1 MAKDIVRFHAV
12 IWPTILM
19 AAGIPLPKQIF
30 GHGWLLL
37 DTGKMSKSKGNV
49 VDPLLLIE
57 KYGVN
62 SIRYFLLREIPA
74 GADGYYSEEALVQ
87 RINMDLAND
96 YGNLVSRTIA
106 MVEKYFGGIVPAPNC
121 AGDYDN
127 ELLELAATVPH
138 EVANYMDKLDFSSA
152 LGIIWRLV
160 GRANKYIDETM
171 PWALAKDPEAK
182 DRLGTVLYN
191 LLECIRI
198 VTVMITPVM
207 PTLPEQIWKQLG
219 VSSAENEYWTATS
232 WGGMKPGQKVSKTQA
247 LFPRIEWKDI
257 YNEIPNDSLPVS
269 NEISPAKSEV
279 PSLLTE
285 EITIDDFAKL
295 DLRVAEVLTCVKVE
309 KADKL
314 LKLEVRIGEEKRTIV
329 AGVAKFYKPE
339 EMVGKKVIVVANL
352 KPVKLR
358 GIVSQGMVLAASNG
372 DILEALTV
380 TQDLPPGSRVK

>member
-1 MAKDIVRFHAV
+1 
-12 IWPTILM
+12 M
-19 AAGIPLPKQIF
+19 AAGLPLPKQIF

-96 YGNLVSRTIA
+96 YGNLVSRTVA
-106 MVEKYFGGIVPAPNC
+106 MVEKYFDAIVPAPICVGN
-121 AGDYDN
+121 YDN
-127 ELLELAATVPH
+127 ELLELAKTLPD
-138 EVANYMDKLDFSSA
+138 EVANFMDKLDFSSA
-152 LGIIWRLV
+152 LGAIWRLV

-191 LLECIRI
+191 LIESIRI

-207 PTLPEQIWKQLG
+207 PTLPGQIWKQLG
-219 VSSAENEYWTATS
+219 INPTENENWTATS
-232 WGGMKPGQKVSKTQA
+232 WGGTKPGQKVSKTQA
-247 LFPRIEWKDI
+247 LFPRIDWKDMS
-257 YNEIPNDSLPVS
+257 NEMPKNSLPVS
-269 NEISPAKSEV
+269 NEGSEVKVEISP
-279 PSLLTE
+279 LLTE

-295 DLRVAEVLTCVKVE
+295 DLRVAEVITCEKVE

-314 LKLEVRIGEEKRTIV
+314 LKLEVRIGEETRTIV

-339 EMVGKKVIVVANL
+339 EMVGKKVIVIANL

-358 GIVSQGMVLAASNG
+358 GITSQGMILAASNG
-372 DILEALTV
+372 DDLELLSV
-380 TQDLPPGSRVK
+380 TKDQLIGCRVK

>member
-1 MAKDIVRFHAV
+1 
-12 IWPTILM
+12 
-19 AAGIPLPKQIF
+19 
-30 GHGWLLL
+30 
-37 DTGKMSKSKGNV
+37 
-49 VDPLLLIE
+49 
-57 KYGVN
+57 
-62 SIRYFLLREIPA
+62 
-74 GADGYYSEEALVQ
+74 
-87 RINMDLAND
+87 
-96 YGNLVSRTIA
+96 
-106 MVEKYFGGIVPAPNC
+106 
-121 AGDYDN
+121 
-127 ELLELAATVPH
+127 
-138 EVANYMDKLDFSSA
+138 
-152 LGIIWRLV
+152 
-160 GRANKYIDETM
+160 
-171 PWALAKDPEAK
+171 
-182 DRLGTVLYN
+182 
-191 LLECIRI
+191 
-198 VTVMITPVM
+198 
-207 PTLPEQIWKQLG
+207 
-219 VSSAENEYWTATS
+219 
-232 WGGMKPGQKVSKTQA
+232 MKPGQKVSKTQA

-314 LKLEVRIGEEKRTIV
+314 LKLEVRIGEDTRTIV